1 MPGRYCWASRC
12 FFGADARPEQTGGY
26 IIDIVLENVSKRYP
40 LANFT
45 ALDNL
50 SLGIS
55 SGEWVFLVGASGMG
69 KTTLLKL
76 LYREELA
83 DSGRVLM
90 GGMDVAVMAGS
101 RLRRSMGI
109 IFQTFR
115 LLQKKSAFENIAYGA
130 EVLAVP
136 PAEVRR
142 RTLEILE
149 LVGLADKASRLP
161 SELSG
166 GEQQRVAVGRALINR
181 PRLIIADEPTGDL
194 DPENTDRVIEIL
206 DRVHREQN
214 ATVLFATHAV
224 DVVNRLGRRV
234 VRLQD
239 GRIVNDATGG
249 YWAAEGAEAS

>member
-1 MPGRYCWASRC
+1 M
-12 FFGADARPEQTGGY
+12 DK
-26 IIDIVLENVSKRYP
+26 VS
-40 LANFT
+40 LTIN
-45 ALDNL
+45 
-50 SLGIS
+50 
-55 SGEWVFLVGASGMG
+55 SGEWAFLVGASGMG

-90 GGMDVAVMAGS
+90 AGEDVAAVAGS

-115 LLQKKSAFENIAYGA
+115 LLQKKSAYENIAYGA
-130 EVLAVP
+130 EVLATP

-142 RTLEILE
+142 RTREILE
-149 LVGLADKASRLP
+149 LVGLADKATRLP
-161 SELSG
+161 GELSG

-181 PRLIIADEPTGDL
+181 PQLIVADEPTGDL

-206 DRVHREQN
+206 DRVHREQK
-214 ATVLFATHAV
+214 TTILFATHAV

-234 VRLQD
+234 IRLQD
-239 GRIVNDATGG
+239 GRVTSDAIGG
-249 YWAAEGAEAS
+249 YWADEEVQTS

>member
-1 MPGRYCWASRC
+1 
-12 FFGADARPEQTGGY
+12 
-26 IIDIVLENVSKRYP
+26 VSKRYSR
-40 LANFT
+40 AGYT
-45 ALDNL
+45 ALNNL
-50 SLGIS
+50 SLHVD
-55 SGEWVFLVGASGMG
+55 SGEWVFLVGSSGTG

-83 DSGRVLM
+83 DQGRVIV
-90 GGMDVAVMAGS
+90 GGDDVAKRAGS
-101 RLRRSMGI
+101 QLRRSMGI

-115 LLQKKSAFENIAYGA
+115 LLEKKTAYENIAYGA

-142 RTLEILE
+142 RAQEILE
-149 LVGLADKASRLP
+149 LVGLSDKGHRLP
-161 SELSG
+161 GELSG

-181 PRLIIADEPTGDL
+181 PKLILADEPTGDL
-194 DPENTDRVIEIL
+194 DPENADRVIEIL
-206 DRVHREQN
+206 DKVHREKQ

-239 GRIVNDATGG
+239 GGIVNDATGG
-249 YWAAEGAEAS
+249 YWAEGEAMQR

>member
-1 MPGRYCWASRC
+1 
-12 FFGADARPEQTGGY
+12 
-26 IIDIVLENVSKRYP
+26 
-40 LANFT
+40 
-45 ALDNL
+45 
-50 SLGIS
+50 
-55 SGEWVFLVGASGMG
+55 MG

-83 DSGRVLM
+83 DQGHVIIGGDDVSGM
-90 GGMDVAVMAGS
+90 KGS

-115 LLQKKSAFENIAYGA
+115 LLEKKSAFENIAYGA

-136 PAEVRR
+136 PSEVRR

-149 LVGLADKASRLP
+149 LVGLSDKAHRRP
-161 SELSG
+161 RELSG

-181 PRLIIADEPTGDL
+181 PKLILADEPTGDL
-194 DPENTDRVIEIL
+194 DPENADRVIEIL
-206 DRVHREQN
+206 DRVHRERK

-224 DVVNRLGRRV
+224 EVVDRLARRV

-249 YWAAEGAEAS
+249 YWATQEVNVR